1 MADSVRSLLAKI
13 KNREIVLPEFQREF
27 TWKRSQSRDL
37 VDSLLEG
44 YPIGSLLLWKT
55 GDVPALKNMP
65 NFDPDGRVEVLLD
78 GQQRLTALYML
89 TKDAVP
95 PYYSPADISG
105 GHDPRELHY
114 NLQTQE
120 LRYYQKTEMQNNPRW
135 VSVVDCLQDGDVDP
149 QAITK
154 EVAETEGVDQFE
166 LYGLLNDN
174 YNALRG
180 VQEIDLPI
188 MHVEEDATLN
198 HALTVFER
206 VNKNGTP
213 LSEAD
218 IALAHMC
225 SKWPDTR
232 WVFKEKLAE
241 MEGQGFEFGLTFLIR
256 GMNAVVNG
264 RAEYHVLHGTPEQE
278 LIAGWNSLETLLE
291 YLINFL
297 RDRAYV
303 YSTDDLNTTNV
314 LIPMLGYLAQNKEAF
329 QDERAREGL
338 LYWMYAALYQRR
350 YSGSV
355 DTMLEKDLGA
365 LEDRQ
370 PIESLIAQ
378 LREDEGSPEVNPSHL
393 DTRGVSH
400 PLYNMMQ
407 ILIRKKGGVDWSN
420 GLKLSEPMGSSY
432 SIEKHH
438 IFPKSVLEKVGFDT
452 GENLIDRKRV
462 HEIANRVPLTK
473 EGNQDI
479 FDAPPSE
486 YLPKVEEANP
496 GNLERF
502 MIPMDEKTWTLESYE
517 EFLAQRRGLIAR
529 SINQFMEDLREDSRP
544 LEDSAASKKK
554 SPAALLRHG
563 ESETLEFKSTL
574 RWHVYAERM
583 DREIEHASLKTIAA
597 FLNTGGGV
605 LLVGVNDDGEPRGL
619 EEDQF
624 DSHDDMMLHLT
635 NIVKERI
642 GTSFM
647 RFLNLSV
654 EEVEGSEVLRVG
666 CEPSV
671 VPAYLDHQNE
681 EHFYIRT
688 GPSTSELPPSE
699 IHDYIRNHFY
709 GEAASGKASTS

>member
-1 MADSVRSLLAKI
+1 MAEPVRSLLAKI
-13 KNREIVLPEFQREF
+13 ENKEIVLPEFQREF
-27 TWKRSQSRDL
+27 TWKRGQSRDL
-37 VDSLLEG
+37 VDSLLKG

-65 NFDPDGRVEVLLD
+65 DFEPDGRVEVLLD

-89 TKDAVP
+89 AKDAVP
-95 PYYSPADISG
+95 PYYSSVDISS
-105 GHDPRELHY
+105 GHDPRELYY
-114 NLQTQE
+114 NLQTRE
-120 LRYYQKTEMQNNPRW
+120 LRYYQQTEMQNNPRW
-135 VSVVDCLQDGDVDP
+135 VSVVDCFQDGAVDP
-149 QAITK
+149 QAITR
-154 EVAETEGVDQFE
+154 EVAETEEKDQFE
-166 LYGLLNDN
+166 LYGELNDN
-174 YNALRG
+174 YNALCA
-180 VQEIDLPI
+180 VQAVDLPI
-188 MHVEEDATLN
+188 MQVEEDATLN

-232 WVFKEKLAE
+232 RVFKAKLAE
-241 MEGQGFEFGLTFLIR
+241 MEEEGFGFGLTFLIR
-256 GMNAVVNG
+256 AMNAVING
-264 RAEYHVLHGTPEQE
+264 RAEYHVLHDTPEEE
-278 LIAGWNSLETLLE
+278 LIAGWNTLETLLE

-297 RDRAYV
+297 RDRAHV

-329 QDERAREGL
+329 QNERAREGL
-338 LYWMYAALYQRR
+338 LYWMYAALYKRR

-355 DTMLEKDLGA
+355 DTMLEKDLGV
-365 LEDRQ
+365 LENRQ

-420 GLKLSEPMGSSY
+420 GLKLSEPIGSSY

-438 IFPKSVLEKVGFDT
+438 IFPKSVLERVGFDT

-479 FDAPPSE
+479 FDAPPNE

-502 MIPMDEKTWTLESYE
+502 MIPMDEEAWELENYE
-517 EFLAQRRGLIAR
+517 DFLEQRRRLIAR
-529 SINQFMEDLREDSRP
+529 NINQFMEDLREDSRP
-544 LEDSAASKKK
+544 TEEGVASKETSAA
-554 SPAALLRHG
+554 ALIEQG

-583 DREIEHASLKTIAA
+583 DKEIEHASLKTIAA
-597 FLNTGGGV
+597 FLNTDGGT
-605 LLVGVNDDGEPRGL
+605 LLIGVNDDGEPRGL
-619 EEDQF
+619 DDDQF
-624 DSHDDMMLHLT
+624 DSDDDMMLHLT

-642 GTSFM
+642 GTAFM

-654 EEVEGSEVLRVG
+654 EEIDGKEVFRVD

-671 VPAYLDHQNE
+671 VPAYLEYQNE
-681 EHFYIRT
+681 EQFYIRT
-688 GPSTSELPPSE
+688 GPATDKLPSSE

-709 GEAASGKASTS
+709 GETVARESLSA